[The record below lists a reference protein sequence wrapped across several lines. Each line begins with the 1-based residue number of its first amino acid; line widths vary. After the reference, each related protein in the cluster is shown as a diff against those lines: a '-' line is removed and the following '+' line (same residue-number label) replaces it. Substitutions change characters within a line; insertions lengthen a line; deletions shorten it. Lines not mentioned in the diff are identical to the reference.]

1 MAQTDCPAG
10 DNGVCSYPDRVL
22 LVTDGQLSVV
32 TASVAE
38 ASLRGFEPRFVDEL
52 EWMSGER
59 YDEVIDL
66 VLDSL
71 RAQSPRDNPFRSIGS
86 AADLQDQVRE
96 IESHVPANSG
106 VIVTCSCGHT
116 WVTGS

>member
-38 ASLRGFEPRFVDEL
+38 VSLRGFEPTFVDEL

-59 YDEVIDL
+59 YEEVVDL

-71 RAQSPRDNPFRSIGS
+71 RAQSPRDNPLSYIRS
-86 AADLQDQVRE
+86 AADLGAEVRE
-96 IESHVPANSG
+96 IESRVPVNSG